1 LERWLAN
8 RLEGYVLARKD
19 ILIAGATGSGKTSML
34 NALGKFIPSDERAL
48 LIQDTS
54 EIHMGQ
60 DNLVRFKARQPQTV
74 FQPSPFGIF

>member
-1 LERWLAN
+1 
-8 RLEGYVLARKD
+8 
-19 ILIAGATGSGKTSML
+19 ML

-48 LIQDTS
+48 LIEDTS